1 MVYTQ
6 AGLGRSGRVSVWVR
20 RPGVLT
26 TCPYGYAL
34 EFHSHDSYVGFMFNF
49 FRYFIGLLTLVSA
62 LACLLRAQTLPVSGT
77 GLDVDLLGN
86 IYILNGEQNTL
97 RLLAPDRRVLA
108 EIGGG
113 GWENSRFDR
122 PSGIWARNGID
133 VFVADY
139 GNHRVQ
145 RFDRG
150 LTFVSSLSTRE
161 SSEPDQRFG
170 YPSDVA
176 LSRMGELFICDTENQ
191 RIVKVNKED
200 RVELSIGGFDAGKG
214 RLHNPKRLDIGPE
227 DHLYVLDGPRVM
239 VFDMFGNFLHELYQG
254 IFTGPS
260 FLFADAERVMV
271 LDDSLLYCFD
281 AAERPAGVVRI
292 RSIPG
297 IADAK
302 IQAFSANHE
311 KLFFLV
317 EPGLVVCPNP
327 CGGGEG
333 DRIDKEGKSR

>member
-1 MVYTQ
+1 MIARLSVLALLWVCTCSLIQ
-6 AGLGRSGRVSVWVR
+6 AQIASIR
-20 RPGVLT
+20 
-26 TCPYGYAL
+26 
-34 EFHSHDSYVGFMFNF
+34 
-49 FRYFIGLLTLVSA
+49 
-62 LACLLRAQTLPVSGT
+62 GT
-77 GLDVDLLGN
+77 SLDVDLYGN
-86 IYILNGEQNTL
+86 LYVLNGEENTVKL
-97 RLLAPDRRVLA
+97 IGPDRKVLA
-108 EIGGG
+108 ESGGS
-113 GWENSRFDR
+113 GWEDGRFDR

-161 SSEPDQRFG
+161 SSEPGQRFG

-191 RIVKVNKED
+191 RIVKVGSQN

-214 RLHNPKRLDIGPE
+214 RLNNPTRLDIGPE
-227 DHLYVLDGPRVM
+227 DHLYVLDGPRIM
-239 VFDMFGNFLHELYQG
+239 AYDMFGNFLHELYQG
-254 IFTGPS
+254 MFTGPS
-260 FLFADAERVMV
+260 FLFADAERIMV

-281 AAERPAGVVRI
+281 AAERPAGVTRI

-297 IADAK
+297 MADAK
-302 IQAFSANHE
+302 IQGFAANNGQ
-311 KLFFLV
+311 LFFLA
-317 EPGLVVCPNP
+317 ETGLVVCPNP
-327 CGGGEG
+327 CGGGER